1 MYFSPYFD
9 PNSPMITDFVVVK
22 PLLDVL
28 NSAWLGCL
36 IGQIEKLVMY
46 DEILLNEYFVK
57 IVKYF

>member
-1 MYFSPYFD
+1 
-9 PNSPMITDFVVVK
+9 MITDFVVVK

-46 DEILLNEYFVK
+46 DEILLNDYFVK

>member
-1 MYFSPYFD
+1 MYFSPYFY